1 MVTKVKGDSE
11 REKRPSGKKRDPE
24 RTRLVIIEAARE
36 EFAENGYDG
45 ARTDRIAIR
54 TGMSKGVLYHY
65 FNSKDDLFVAV
76 LEDIYQE
83 LRSQNEAL
91 VLSDFEPE
99 AGIRELI
106 AHTYNYFVKHPEF
119 IVLVNSENLM
129 KSQHLE
135 KSQSVRSMFAPLSRR
150 LGELIGRGQEQ
161 GIFRA
166 NVDVVELYISIV
178 GLGYF
183 FLSNRWTLSVVF
195 NRDLL
200 AEGAEERR
208 LAHMTEIIL
217 DYLRNVKPADG
228 PK

>member
-1 MVTKVKGDSE
+1 MVTMRKRGSDSGAE
-11 REKRPSGKKRDPE
+11 PAGRKRDPE
-24 RTRLVIIEAARE
+24 RTRLAIIEAARE

-45 ARTDRIAIR
+45 ARTDRIATR

-65 FNSKDDLFVAV
+65 FNSKDELFVAV
-76 LEDIYQE
+76 LEDIYRE

-91 VLSDFEPE
+91 VLADFEPE

-106 AHTYNYFVKHPEF
+106 AHTYNYFVNHPEF

-129 KSQHLE
+129 KSEHLARSE
-135 KSQSVRSMFAPLSRR
+135 SVRSMFSPLSQR
-150 LGELIGRGQEQ
+150 LGELISRGQKQ

-166 NVDVVELYISIV
+166 NVDIIELYISIV

-200 AEGAEERR
+200 AEGAEEKR
-208 LAHMTEIIL
+208 LAHMTEMVL
-217 DYLRNVKPADG
+217 DYLRNVKTTG
-228 PK
+228 EPK

>member
-1 MVTKVKGDSE
+1 MVAKRKRDSE
-11 REKRPSGKKRDPE
+11 SETQPAGKKRDPE
-24 RTRLVIIEAARE
+24 RTRLVIIQAARE

-45 ARTDRIAIR
+45 ARTDRIAVR

-91 VLSDFEPE
+91 VLDDFEPE

-106 AHTYNYFVKHPEF
+106 AHTYNYFVNHPEF

-135 KSQSVRSMFAPLSRR
+135 RSQSVRSMFAPLSKR
-150 LGELIGRGQEQ
+150 LGELISRGQEQ

-166 NVDVVELYISIV
+166 NVDIVELYISIV

-200 AEGAEERR
+200 AEGAEEKR
-208 LAHMTEIIL
+208 LAHMTELVL
-217 DYLRNVKPADG
+217 DYLRNVKPMDG
-228 PK
+228 LK

>member
-1 MVTKVKGDSE
+1 MADTATDSE
-11 REKRPSGKKRDPE
+11 TRPKKERKRDPE
-24 RTRLVIIEAARE
+24 RTMRTIIQAARE
-36 EFAENGYDG
+36 EFAANGYDG
-45 ARTDRIAIR
+45 ARTDRIAAG

-91 VLSDFEPE
+91 VFDDFEPE

-106 AHTYNYFVKHPEF
+106 AHTYTYFAAHPEF

-129 KSQHLE
+129 KAVHL
-135 KSQSVRSMFAPLSRR
+135 KRSQSVRSMFAPLSTK
-150 LGELIGRGQEQ
+150 LSELISRGQDK
-161 GIFRA
+161 GLFRRD
-166 NVDVVELYISIV
+166 VDVVELYISIV

-208 LAHMTEIIL
+208 LNHITEVVL
-217 DYLRNVKPADG
+217 DYLRNVRPAVS
-228 PK
+228 